1 MNRLAL
7 FIVVIAPYL
16 SLSQHNN
23 EFYNDG
29 ALVHVQA
36 GAEVHV
42 WGDVHMLQSTGD
54 FQNNGLVKME
64 GNAYSDNLFQQSGTG
79 TFRVEN
85 DDVNVGERQFISG
98 SYAVRGGQAQIG
110 VDDGSFYN
118 LELANDQGIVYL
130 VGTGNIADVRNQ
142 VDFDAGTATNRIITH
157 NVGLTGAIT
166 NPANGSNYTGVFGLM
181 NPSAGEANLLS
192 NTVGVNGNM
201 SGVDNA
207 YVQGKFRRAIAPAGG
222 NYGFVLGVEPAGA
235 GAQRGMQYA
244 RIDFAANTYDVVTS
258 YFQSGSS
265 NASPVAL
272 ECSGNTI
279 NYFGGADH
287 GEWMMQDIA
296 GSGTGAY
303 SFNVW
308 PQDDNFISS
317 SPWMITKD
325 NSFQG
330 TADDCGP
337 SPVGLS
343 RAGFNGFNSPSEF
356 DVAAP
361 ISPLPVELI
370 KIWAEPKSNYIEVNW
385 DVATEHN
392 VDYYALERGVD
403 GVNFQYITSIPAQG
417 NSNTELNYSYDDYQ
431 VTRNR
436 DYYYRYKGFDI
447 DGSSYYS
454 PIVTARLNGLQDQFT
469 GGSVNIFPN
478 PASSDVNLSFLLD
491 KPTSMNFK
499 FYDAI
504 GKLVYESDLD
514 LDKGNT
520 VVPIDASEWTMGM
533 YTVRINDTQ
542 TDEVI
547 WKKIMKN

>member
-7 FIVVIAPYL
+7 FIVVIIPYL

-42 WGDVHMLQSTGD
+42 WGDVHMLQATGD

-110 VDDGSFYN
+110 VNDGSFYN

-181 NPSAGEANLLS
+181 NPVAGEANLLS

-244 RIDFAANTYDVVTS
+244 RVDFAANTYDVVTS

-431 VTRNR
+431 VTRNQ

-533 YTVRINDTQ
+533 YTIRINDTQ